1 MCYDVML
8 VGQEC
13 RGAVMTETE
22 KRMHRACFTGHRP
35 EKLTRNEKDIKK
47 DLEKE
52 IRQAVADGLNVFI
65 TGMARGVDIWAAQIV
80 LQLRREGHGVRLICA
95 CPYDGFESG
104 WSKEWQR
111 QYKEILSEADFVKY
125 ICEGYSRSC
134 FQIRNEWMVNHSA
147 RVIAVFNGEKSGT
160 KNTIDYAIRQNVPV
174 EFIKG

>member
-1 MCYDVML
+1 
-8 VGQEC
+8 
-13 RGAVMTETE
+13 MTESE

-35 EKLTRNEKDIKK
+35 EKLTRNEKAIKI

-80 LQLRREGHGVRLICA
+80 LQLRGEGHGVRLICA

-104 WSKEWQR
+104 WSQEWQW
-111 QYKEILSEADFVKY
+111 QYKEILSAADFVKY

-174 EFIKG
+174 EYIEG

>member
-1 MCYDVML
+1 
-8 VGQEC
+8 
-13 RGAVMTETE
+13 
-22 KRMHRACFTGHRP
+22 MHRACFTGHRP
-35 EKLTRNEKDIKK
+35 EKLTRNEKAIKI

-80 LQLRREGHGVRLICA
+80 HQLRGEGYGVRLICA

-104 WSKEWQR
+104 WSQEWQR
-111 QYKEILSEADFVKY
+111 QYKEILSAADFVKY

>member
-1 MCYDVML
+1 
-8 VGQEC
+8 
-13 RGAVMTETE
+13 MTEIE

-52 IRQAVADGLNVFI
+52 IRQAVADGLNTFI

-80 LQLRREGHGVRLICA
+80 LQLRGEGHGVRLICA

-104 WSKEWQR
+104 WSQEWQR
-111 QYKEILSEADFVKY
+111 QYKEILSAADFVKY